1 MADGSVRLD
10 VDIDV
15 SKADK
20 DLAKLKDKIAK
31 LETEVNKNSQQK
43 GLLEEQMKVTFAQ
56 LDEAIDKVNYLK
68 EKVASSKGDT
78 KALYKEELSEALED
92 QRALNKEANQLY
104 SEYERVNKKIAT
116 GSEKLEEMK
125 SEAGA
130 LSQAIEEARPGE
142 ALAKSL
148 DNARAKLGKFIK
160 YAVGIRSVYILFQ
173 RLKGAISDSVRS
185 FAEHDSETQESI
197 NNLKNALAGL
207 KVSWGAAFAPILNAV
222 APILQTLIGWLTNA
236 ANAVARFLAIIGGRS
251 TYKRAVA
258 NNNDLSSSI
267 GGVGDAAKEAKK
279 QLMGFDELNILS
291 SDSNSGGGGGGG
303 GGGPEVVEEAIDAFD
318 GSFLS
323 NLALSVKDVLFSW
336 TDLNPEQIAEK
347 IISGLSSILFAAL
360 GITLGF
366 GAGGVLL
373 MTLAGLSLGLV
384 MDALIFD
391 HDGELSKDEIGD
403 MLATALGTFV
413 GGAIG
418 FVAGGPGG
426 ALIGATI
433 GFGITLGLKALQVE
447 KDGNPSGFIT
457 NLKDALNTFI
467 GGVIGF
473 SIGGIPGALIGAT
486 IAFGLTLGLKSV
498 NVKKDGNPSG
508 FITSLQ
514 NALNTFIG
522 GAIGFTIGGIP
533 GALFGATV
541 AFGLTMGLKKIKTNP
556 DGTTSTFIDDIKS
569 AITSFVGG
577 AIVFKLATAA
587 GMALGPAGLVAM
599 ITLGVIFGLT
609 KTKVEN
615 DSGEETT
622 KEGWIEEIKSAINWP
637 ESGDFTEWV
646 KQSVWED
653 GIKAGILSLWG
664 FITTGEWPNNGETK
678 ESWVQKIFEK
688 ISFPTD
694 EDVKAKLKQFFWEDG
709 IKAFFLDLYSLI
721 TGSEWTGGTDA
732 GTGLVDRIIEGMGGI
747 GDKLQTWWDEKVA
760 PWFTVEKWKELGAT
774 AMANIKA
781 GLNSISLPKF
791 HFSWEQAGY
800 TGSFFGKEFTVNIPY
815 PKLDWYASGG
825 IFNSASVIGV
835 GEAGSEA
842 VVPLENTK
850 WMDVIADRIME
861 RMAESNFADR
871 LVDAFVSTPMPAM
884 ATGSIAP
891 PRALTGASGSQW
903 NIDLLN
909 EIKALRSEIYGLASQ
924 PVQVS
929 SKTYIDK
936 RQIGETVSEYQRE
949 TSRSLGR

>member
-1 MADGSVRLD
+1 MTDGSVRLD
-10 VDIDV
+10 VDLDV

-68 EKVASSKGDT
+68 EKVASSKGET
-78 KALYKEELSEALED
+78 KSLYKEELSGAVED
-92 QRALNKEANQLY
+92 QRVLNKEANRLY
-104 SEYERVNKKIAT
+104 SEYERVNKKISSGT
-116 GSEKLEEMK
+116 EQLEDMK
-125 SEAGA
+125 IEAGSLA
-130 LSQAIEEARPGE
+130 KSIEEARPGE
-142 ALAKSL
+142 ALAQSL

-291 SDSNSGGGGGGG
+291 PDGNSGGGVGGG

-336 TDLNPEQIAEK
+336 TDLNPEQIAQK
-347 IISGLSSILFAAL
+347 FIAGLTTVLGLAL
-360 GITLGF
+360 GITIGM
-366 GAGGVLL
+366 GPGGVIFL
-373 MTLAGLSLGLV
+373 TLAGLGIGLV

-391 HDGELSKDEIGD
+391 HDGELSAEELKDSICTVIG
-403 MLATALGTFV
+403 AFV

-426 ALIGATI
+426 AMIGATI
-433 GFGITLGLKALQVE
+433 GFGVTLGLKALTTK
-447 KDGNPSGFIT
+447 KDGQPSGLIT
-457 NLKDALNTFI
+457 NLINTLNTF
-467 GGVIGF
+467 V
-473 SIGGIPGALIGAT
+473 
-486 IAFGLTLGLKSV
+486 
-498 NVKKDGNPSG
+498 
-508 FITSLQ
+508 
-514 NALNTFIG
+514 G

-533 GALFGATV
+533 GALIGATLSL
-541 AFGLTMGLKKIKTNP
+541 GLSLGLGKLKTVNNGTMSN
-556 DGTTSTFIDDIKS
+556 FISDLGS
-569 AITSFVGG
+569 AITAFVGG
-577 AIVFKLATAA
+577 AIVFDAALAA
-587 GMALGPAGLVAM
+587 GMALGPAGIAATLA
-599 ITLGVIFGLT
+599 LGVIFGIT
-609 KTKVEN
+609 KADFTN
-615 DSGEETT
+615 NTGEETT
-622 KEGWIEEIKSAINWP
+622 VGGWLKKIREKLNFPSDSDIIKWCKSNLW
-637 ESGDFTEWV
+637 DN
-646 KQSVWED
+646 
-653 GIKAGILSLWG
+653 GIKLFFTDLYALV
-664 FITTGEWPNNGETK
+664 TGE
-678 ESWVQKIFEK
+678 
-688 ISFPTD
+688 
-694 EDVKAKLKQFFWEDG
+694 
-709 IKAFFLDLYSLI
+709 
-721 TGSEWTGGTDA
+721 EWTGGTDA
-732 GTGLVDRIIEGMGGI
+732 GGALADRIIEGMGTI
-747 GDKLQTWWDEKVA
+747 GDKLSTWWDEKVK
-760 PWFTVEKWKELGAT
+760 PWFTVEKWKELGSS
-774 AMANIKA
+774 AMESIKA

-815 PKLDWYASGG
+815 PKLDWYARGG

-929 SKTYIDK
+929 AKTYLDK

-949 TSRSLGR
+949 TSRSIGR